1 MKSGDKKVLWGKEF
15 EVVKNGLSEEQ
26 VVGFVSELM
35 DKYRALS
42 EQKDHFITMGTI
54 SERAAIAADK
64 AASEIKAQAQKK
76 AEAEAER
83 IIAEATQKAREMVVE
98 ATKKA
103 LEVTKKET
111 EDIIQVANQ
120 RAAIIDT
127 ETKQKTQ
134 LYLIKRRREIQD
146 QLKEEVKKTYN
157 QLLSALQDLM
167 GRGQEVE
174 TEWKNKTIELWGSK
188 VFSLDWS
195 DVSPVSAGAE
205 TGQVVPVMKEEV
217 VPQVADGLPVD
228 VAEDRESAET
238 DTTELAAPAISV
250 DAGLPTLDVASEA
263 ISNNGGDAAL
273 EETLGISI
281 DEDPLVEK
289 VVAEVMEE
297 VAEKTL
303 AVETKEEK
311 KEEPKRAKEEK
322 SKADVSGMYEGEV
335 ELTIVPPV
343 GLALLSEIHNELD
356 KITEAKVLQTVG
368 SWDKSTSIKVLLEK
382 PMQLAKILTQIP
394 GVEMDEKM
402 TKKGNFKSSTTNP
415 GKQGREN
422 YIALRTSSG
431 T

>member
-26 VVGFVSELM
+26 VVQFVSDLM

-42 EQKDHFITMGTI
+42 EQKDHFVTMGTI
-54 SERAAIAADK
+54 SERAAIEADK
-64 AASEIKAQAQKK
+64 AAADIKARAQKE

-83 IIAEATQKAREMVVE
+83 IIAESNQKARAIVVE
-98 ATKKA
+98 ATRKA
-103 LEVTKKET
+103 QEATKKET
-111 EDIIQVANQ
+111 EDILLVANQ
-120 RAAIIDT
+120 RAAIIET
-127 ETKQKTQ
+127 EAKQKTQ

-146 QLKEEVKKTYN
+146 QLREEVKKTYN

-188 VFSLDWS
+188 VFTLDWK
-195 DVSPVSAGAE
+195 DVSPVSADAE
-205 TGQVVPVMKEEV
+205 MSEAVPQVGDEV
-217 VPQVADGLPVD
+217 VPQVADGIPVD
-228 VAEDRESAET
+228 AATVSELAET
-238 DTTELAAPAISV
+238 DTAETVTPEKGV
-250 DAGLPTLDVASEA
+250 DAELPTLDVVSEA
-263 ISNNGGDAAL
+263 ISNNGGDAAID
-273 EETLGISI
+273 ETLEISM
-281 DEDPLVEK
+281 DESPLVEK
-289 VVAEVMEE
+289 VMEE

-303 AVETKEEK
+303 STEPKVEKEKE
-311 KEEPKRAKEEK
+311 EEPKSEKDEK
-322 SKADVSGMYEGEV
+322 SKADVSGIYEGEV

-356 KITEAKVLQTVG
+356 KIVEAKVLQTVG
-368 SWDKSTSIKVLLEK
+368 SWDKSTTIKVLLEK

-394 GVEMDEKM
+394 GVEMDKKM
-402 TKKGNFKSSTTNP
+402 TEKGNFKSAVTKGR
-415 GKQGREN
+415 GKQEREN

>member
-1 MKSGDKKVLWGKEF
+1 MKSGDRKVLWGKEF

-76 AEAEAER
+76 AEAEAGR
-83 IIAEATQKAREMVVE
+83 IIAEASQKAREMVVE

-146 QLKEEVKKTYN
+146 QLREEVKKTYN

-188 VFSLDWS
+188 VFSLDWQ

-205 TGQVVPVMKEEV
+205 IGQIVPRAEDEV
-217 VPQVADGLPVD
+217 VVQVEDGVSLD
-228 VAEDRESAET
+228 IATGGESVET
-238 DTTELAAPAISV
+238 DTAEPEPVAPAISADV
-250 DAGLPTLDVASEA
+250 ESPTLDVASEA
-263 ISNNGGDAAL
+263 ISNNGGDAVV

-281 DEDPLVEK
+281 DKSSLVEK
-289 VVAEVMEE
+289 VMEE
-297 VAEKTL
+297 VVEKTL
-303 AVETKEEK
+303 AAETKAQKKK
-311 KEEPKRAKEEK
+311 KEEPKSETEEK
-322 SKADVSGMYEGEV
+322 PKADVSGMYEGEI

>member
-42 EQKDHFITMGTI
+42 EQKDHFVTMGTI
-54 SERAAIAADK
+54 SERAAIEADK
-64 AASEIKAQAQKK
+64 AASDIKARAQKE

-83 IIAEATQKAREMVVE
+83 MIAEATQKARETVV
-98 ATKKA
+98 AAIKKA
-103 LEVTKKET
+103 QDAAKKET

-120 RAAIIDT
+120 RAAIIET
-127 ETKQKTQ
+127 EAKQKTQ

-146 QLKEEVKKTYN
+146 QLREEVKKTYN

-188 VFSLDWS
+188 VFSLDWH
-195 DVSPVSAGAE
+195 DVSPASAVAE
-205 TGQVVPVMKEEV
+205 MDQAVPQAQDEV
-217 VPQVADGLPVD
+217 VPQVADGLLVD
-228 VAEDRESAET
+228 AASVSESAET
-238 DTTELAAPAISV
+238 DTAELAATAMAEDAELPA
-250 DAGLPTLDVASEA
+250 LDVASEA
-263 ISNNGGDAAL
+263 ISNNGGDAAV

-281 DEDPLVEK
+281 DEGSLVEK
-289 VVAEVMEE
+289 VMEE
-297 VAEKTL
+297 VAGKTL
-303 AVETKEEK
+303 NVETKAQKKK
-311 KEEPKRAKEEK
+311 KEEPKSEK
-322 SKADVSGMYEGEV
+322 DETPKADVSGMYEGEI

-356 KITEAKVLQTVG
+356 KIAEAKVLQTVG
-368 SWDKSTSIKVLLEK
+368 SWDKSTSITVLLEK

-394 GVEMDEKM
+394 GVEMDQEM
-402 TKKGNFKSSTTNP
+402 TKKGNFKSSVTKLG
-415 GKQGREN
+415 GKEGREN